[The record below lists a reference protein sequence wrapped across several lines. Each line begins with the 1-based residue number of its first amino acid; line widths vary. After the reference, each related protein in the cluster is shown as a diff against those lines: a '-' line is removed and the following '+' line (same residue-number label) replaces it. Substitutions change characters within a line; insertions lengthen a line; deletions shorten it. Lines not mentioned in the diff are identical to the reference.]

1 MPVSNQKLKLTF
13 ECIFSIKLVVHMC
26 TFRGLRSFKI
36 NLKKYLAEIM
46 VSETARGDHFIK
58 KIIKQAQCS
67 TNLLVSPYLSCYFI

>member
-26 TFRGLRSFKI
+26 AFRSLRSFKI
-36 NLKKYLAEIM
+36 NLKKYLAEI
-46 VSETARGDHFIK
+46 SETAKGDHFIK